1 MPKQKTLD
9 KKFTFLLSSE
19 ERFDI
24 DELAEK
30 LERSKSD
37 AVRVALRRAIDG
49 VREVDGDG
57 KTEAPS
63 HCQAS
68 NP

>member
-19 ERFDI
+19 ERNDI

-37 AVRVALRRAIDG
+37 AVRVV
-49 VREVDGDG
+49 VRKAVEGIRTFEKD
-57 KTEAPS
+57 TEETG
-63 HCQAS
+63 
-68 NP
+68 

>member
-19 ERFDI
+19 ERSDI

-49 VREVDGDG
+49 VRKIDAEEKADD
-57 KTEAPS
+57 
-63 HCQAS
+63 
-68 NP
+68 

>member
-1 MPKQKTLD
+1 MPKHKTLD

-19 ERFDI
+19 ERNDI
-24 DELAEK
+24 DELAER

-57 KTEAPS
+57 KTEAP
-63 HCQAS
+63 AS
-68 NP
+68 R

>member
-19 ERFDI
+19 ERSDI

-37 AVRVALRRAIDG
+37 AVRVVVRNAVEAIRTFEQD
-49 VREVDGDG
+49 
-57 KTEAPS
+57 TEEPS
-63 HCQAS
+63 
-68 NP
+68 P

>member
-19 ERFDI
+19 ERSDI

-37 AVRVALRRAIDG
+37 AVRVV
-49 VREVDGDG
+49 VRKAVEGIRSFEKD
-57 KTEAPS
+57 TEETG
-63 HCQAS
+63 
-68 NP
+68 

>member
-1 MPKQKTLD
+1 LT

-19 ERFDI
+19 ERRDI

-37 AVRVALRRAIDG
+37 AVRVALRYAIDG
-49 VREVDGDG
+49 IRRIKRDAETAAKD
-57 KTEAPS
+57 
-63 HCQAS
+63 
-68 NP
+68 

>member
-19 ERFDI
+19 ERSDI

-37 AVRVALRRAIDG
+37 AVRVALRRAIAG

-57 KTEAPS
+57 KTEAP
-63 HCQAS
+63 AS
-68 NP
+68 R

>member
-19 ERFDI
+19 ERSDI

-57 KTEAPS
+57 KTEAPVS
-63 HCQAS
+63 R
-68 NP
+68 

>member
-19 ERFDI
+19 ERSDI

-37 AVRVALRRAIDG
+37 AVRLSLRHAVDA
-49 VREVDGDG
+49 VRKADAEEKADD
-57 KTEAPS
+57 
-63 HCQAS
+63 
-68 NP
+68 

>member
-19 ERFDI
+19 ERSDI

-37 AVRVALRRAIDG
+37 AVRVV
-49 VREVDGDG
+49 VRKAVEGIRTFEKD
-57 KTEAPS
+57 TEETG
-63 HCQAS
+63 
-68 NP
+68 

>member
-19 ERFDI
+19 ERSDI

-57 KTEAPS
+57 KTEAP
-63 HCQAS
+63 AS
-68 NP
+68 R

>member
-19 ERFDI
+19 ERSDI

-37 AVRVALRRAIDG
+37 AVRVV
-49 VREVDGDG
+49 VRKAVEGIRSFEKD
-57 KTEAPS
+57 TEEAG
-63 HCQAS
+63 
-68 NP
+68 